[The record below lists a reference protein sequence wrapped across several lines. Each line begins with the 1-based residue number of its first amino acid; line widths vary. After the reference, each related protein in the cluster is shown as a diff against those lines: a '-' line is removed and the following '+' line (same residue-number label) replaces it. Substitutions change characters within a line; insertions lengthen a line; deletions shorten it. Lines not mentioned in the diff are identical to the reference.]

1 MKNSRRENFWKN
13 NARCWTIICWEKEAS
28 SKQLSSIATLNR
40 KAGFFKAG
48 RGYSFDRWKL
58 SNERRIFASYYTH
71 IRWIHCS
78 YALKLRNSGRN
89 ELFDRSKTDMSS
101 SQSQRPLIL
110 MARAKQVS
118 ILLPPPPPFESI
130 DATNDPWRREFEKRR
145 R

>member
-1 MKNSRRENFWKN
+1 MLEDYLLRKRSVIQTIVIDCNVEQESRIFQ
-13 NARCWTIICWEKEAS
+13 S
-28 SKQLSSIATLNR
+28 
-40 KAGFFKAG
+40 